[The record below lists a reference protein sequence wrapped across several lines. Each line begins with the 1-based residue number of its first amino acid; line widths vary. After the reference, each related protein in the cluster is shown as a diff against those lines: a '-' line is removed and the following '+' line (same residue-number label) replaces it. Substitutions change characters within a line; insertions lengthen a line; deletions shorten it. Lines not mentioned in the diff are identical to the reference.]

1 MDIQK
6 QARFN
11 EKMGRRVRLARGGIV
26 KRQYLSVGG
35 TASGTLSGAAA
46 GAALG
51 TVVPGIG
58 NVAGAVVGGLTGLLG
73 GIFGGSG
80 PTPPNITDPVTGQM
94 ITDANGAVI
103 ANQATLNAFAQ
114 NMQGVNGP
122 QNQQA
127 VLGQL
132 QGVVNGTG
140 PNPAQAQLAQATGQN
155 VANTTAEMAGQ
166 RGASQNVGL
175 IAREAAQQG
184 AATQQNAVGQ
194 AATLQAQQSLGALG
208 QEGAIAGQQVAEQQA
223 ALNAAA
229 QNAQSNQ
236 AAVLGAQ
243 TAYNNQI
250 TSGQGSINSAN
261 SSNLGTIAPIIAGGI
276 AGGLKGAGA
285 GAVNSSAPTSN
296 SGETGYAGHGDT
308 NAGESG
314 YGYEATVGKFKGGE
328 ICAGPHKSHV
338 ANFLAMKDGG
348 KVPAMVS
355 PGEVYLSPEK
365 VKAVLDG
372 ANPLKV
378 GEKIDGK
385 ATVRG
390 DSRKNDTVPRT
401 LEEGGVVISRT
412 HTSSPEKAEL
422 FTRRAVHMRKAKR

>member
-11 EKMGRRVRLARGGIV
+11 QKMSRRTKMARGGMV
-26 KRQYLSVGG
+26 KRQHFESGG
-35 TASGTLSGAAA
+35 AVATGTLSGAAT
-46 GAALG
+46 GAAVG
-51 TVVPGIG
+51 SVVPGIG
-58 NVAGAVVGGLTGLLG
+58 TAVGAVVGGLTGLL
-73 GIFGGSG
+73 SG
-80 PTPPNITDPVTGQM
+80 LFSSDGPQPPNITDPVTGQM
-94 ITDANGAVI
+94 ITDANGNVV
-103 ANQATLNAFAQ
+103 ANQQTLNAFAQ
-114 NMQGVNGP
+114 NLQGVNGP

-127 VLGQL
+127 VLTQL

-140 PNPAQAQLAQATGQN
+140 PNPAQAELAQETGQN

-166 RGASQNVGL
+166 RGASENVGL
-175 IAREAAQQG
+175 IARQAAQQG

-208 QEGAIAGQQVAEQQA
+208 QEGAIAGQQVGEEQS
-223 ALNAAA
+223 ALSAAA
-229 QNAQSNQ
+229 QNAQANQ
-236 AAVLGAQ
+236 ASVLGAQ
-243 TAYNNQI
+243 TAYNNAT
-250 TSGQGSINSAN
+250 TSGQSSVNSSN
-261 SSNLGTIAPIIAGGI
+261 SSNLATITPVLAGGI
-276 AGGLKGAGA
+276 TGGLKGAGA
-285 GAVNSSAPTSN
+285 GAVNSAAPTTAAPTVGAPAGAPGGSTASN
-296 SGETGYAGHGDT
+296 SFAR
-308 NAGESG
+308 
-314 YGYEATVGKFKGGE
+314 GGQVCE
-328 ICAGPHKSHV
+328 GPHKSHV

-355 PGEVYLSPEK
+355 PNEIYLPPEK

-378 GEKIDGK
+378 GEKIPGK
-385 ATVRG
+385 AKVKG

-422 FTRRAVHMRKAKR
+422 FVRRAVHMRKAKS